1 MKKFLGL
8 ALMGLLSAGGSAF
21 AVVGTID
28 VVPAATLLLP
38 YFEVDVAR
46 ENGADTLFSV
56 NNATPNPVLAH
67 VTIWTDQAVPA
78 MNFDVYLTGY
88 DVQTLSLRDLFV
100 NGNVP
105 VTAAAGQDP
114 QDTISPRGLVSQ
126 DYPLP
131 GCESLP
137 YSNPQVSA
145 LMRAHLRAWLQGR
158 RSPTTDDCAGAR
170 QQDSDILRGYVTIDT
185 VKTCNMFYPSDWLSY
200 RPFLTFDNVLWGD
213 VFYVNP
219 AQNFAQGDSLVH
231 IEACPLCFEAGDHTF
246 YGRYN
251 AATASDAREALPT
264 IMATRFVNGGEFDGG
279 TNLIVW
285 REANSAANSYFCSL
299 QGPQPWYPLEVTQ
312 AGVFDEEE
320 QPVVAET
327 CPSFPTNCN
336 RITAFQN
343 AAQRADISQLSPF
356 DFGWIYLNLQNY
368 NLIYS
373 DPYTQMWLTTTMD
386 AVSRFS
392 VGFDAIQIDNAN
404 APVVEPLPL
413 P

>member
-1 MKKFLGL
+1 LLGVGD
-8 ALMGLLSAGGSAF
+8 AAF
-21 AVVGTID
+21 AVIGTID
-28 VVPAATLLLP
+28 AVPAATLLLP

-46 ENGADTLFSV
+46 TDGADTLFSV
-56 NNATPNPVLAH
+56 NNATAFPVLAH

-105 VTAAAGQDP
+105 VTASAGQDP
-114 QDTISPRGLVSQ
+114 ADTISPQGIVSQ
-126 DYPLP
+126 DYTVP

-137 YSNPQVSA
+137 YPSPQISA
-145 LMRAHLRAWLQGR
+145 QMRAHLRAWLQGQ
-158 RSPTTDDCAGAR
+158 RSPSSDDCAGSR
-170 QQDSDILRGYVTIDT
+170 QDGSDVLRGYVTIDT
-185 VKTCNMFYPSDWLSY
+185 VKTCNIFYPSDWISY
-200 RPFLTFDNVLWGD
+200 RAFLTYENVLWGD

-231 IEACPLCFEAGDHTF
+231 IEACQSCFQPGDHTF

-264 IMATRFVNGGEFDGG
+264 TMATRFVNGGEFDGG
-279 TNLIVW
+279 TNLLVW
-285 REANSAANSYFCSL
+285 REANYAASGYICSL
-299 QGPQPWYPLEVTQ
+299 QGPQPWYPLLVTQ
-312 AGVFDEEE
+312 VGIFDEEE

-336 RITAFQN
+336 EIRAFQN
-343 AAQRADISQLSPF
+343 AAQRVDVSQLSPF
-356 DFGWIYLNLQNY
+356 DFGWVYLNLQHY

-392 VGFDAIQIDNAN
+392 VGFDAVQIDNAN
-404 APVVEPLPL
+404 SPVVQELTLP
-413 P
+413 